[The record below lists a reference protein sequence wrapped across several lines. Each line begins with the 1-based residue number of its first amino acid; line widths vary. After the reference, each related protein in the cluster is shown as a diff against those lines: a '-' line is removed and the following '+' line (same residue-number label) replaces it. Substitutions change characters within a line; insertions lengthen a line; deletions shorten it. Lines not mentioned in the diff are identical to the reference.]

1 MNVYRKLYSKAIFS
15 IASIVWLLAS
25 CQLEDTPPILEEPM
39 INLQSENIVV
49 EAPTE
54 MRFDGLFSDEEAS
67 DSLEIII
74 GPQFS
79 TSPNGVVTNRSPF
92 YYSEKLDIGGQSTA
106 VTKFITLEDSVAEG
120 EYLLTAG
127 FQDVSGNA
135 GDSVRLPFQMVNIGP
150 LISINVNQ
158 DTSFMIQQS
167 DSLVVLSGQ
176 VLYQNE
182 ELSKVSF
189 TLEGKRFI
197 TIETF
202 SREDS
207 TLFSNN
213 LPFNINFELPSDLD
227 TGSYMF
233 KVNALDTV
241 NSSTTLEVPFIVQ

>member
-49 EAPTE
+49 EAPAE

-158 DTSFMIQQS
+158 DTSFMVQQS